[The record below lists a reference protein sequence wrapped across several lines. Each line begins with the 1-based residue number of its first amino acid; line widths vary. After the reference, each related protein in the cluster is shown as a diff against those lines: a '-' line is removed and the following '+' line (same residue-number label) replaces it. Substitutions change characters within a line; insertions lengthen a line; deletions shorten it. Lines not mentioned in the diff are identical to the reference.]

1 MGGMES
7 IGVIG
12 GGNMGSAMVRGIIA
26 KELIAPENL
35 VVAEKIPD
43 KAQKLAEELGVKTAP
58 WPLELDPVDILI
70 VAVKPQ
76 DIKEAMEA
84 AGPALD
90 KHTLV
95 LSVAAGITLRTLQ
108 AMLPKGQPVIRVMP
122 NTPCLIGQGASAL
135 ARGENANPGHMES
148 ALTVFRAVGTAC
160 EVPEKYMDAVTGL
173 SGGGPAYV
181 YLIIEALADAGVRLG
196 MDRPTALALSAQTVK
211 GAASLVLEDGRH
223 PAELKDMV
231 TSPGGTTIAG
241 LHVMELA
248 GLRGVLMDAV
258 AAATARSR
266 ELGSQK

>member
-26 KELIAPENL
+26 KGLIAPEKI
-35 VVAEKIPD
+35 VVAEKIPE
-43 KAQKLAEELGVKTAP
+43 KAQKLAGELGVGTAS
-58 WPLELDPVDILI
+58 WPLELDPVDVLI

-76 DIKEAMEA
+76 DITEAVQA
-84 AGPALD
+84 AGKAMD
-90 KHTLV
+90 NHTLII
-95 LSVAAGITLRTLQ
+95 SVAAGITLNTLQ
-108 AMLPKGQPVIRVMP
+108 DLLPQGQPVIRVMP

-135 ARGENANPGHMES
+135 SPGENANPKHMQT
-148 ALTVFRAVGTAC
+148 ALAIFQAVGTAC

-181 YLIIEALADAGVRLG
+181 YLIIEALSDAGVRQG
-196 MDRPTALALSAQTVK
+196 MDRPTALMLAAQTVK
-211 GAASLVLEDGRH
+211 GAAQLVLEDGRH

-241 LHVMELA
+241 LHVMESA

-258 AAATARSR
+258 AAATARSS
-266 ELGSQK
+266 ELGAK

>member
-1 MGGMES
+1 MGGMEK

-12 GGNMGSAMVRGIIA
+12 GGNMGSALVRGIIA
-26 KELIAPENL
+26 KGLIKPGNM

-43 KAQKLAEELGVKTAP
+43 KAQKLAEELGVRTAP
-58 WPLELDPVDILI
+58 WPLELDPVDVLL

-76 DIKEAMEA
+76 DIKEAIEA
-84 AGPALD
+84 AVPAMAKD
-90 KHTLV
+90 TLV
-95 LSVAAGITLRTLQ
+95 ISIAAGITLGALQ
-108 AMLPKGQPVIRVMP
+108 AMLPKGQPLIRVMP

-135 ARGENANPGHMES
+135 APGENAGRENMDA
-148 ALTVFRAVGTAC
+148 ALTLFKAVGTAC

-181 YLIIEALADAGVRLG
+181 YLIIEALSDAGVRQG
-196 MDRPTALALSAQTVK
+196 MDRPTALALAAQTVR
-211 GAASLVLEDGRH
+211 GAASMILEDGRH

-241 LHVMELA
+241 LHVMESA

-266 ELGSQK
+266 ELGS